1 MPWSSEQLGDL
12 LLQLQ
17 GHGGDLT
24 EVEVKLGAGGVPNLG
39 ETLCA
44 FGNMPNGGTIIVGLD
59 ERAGF
64 AVAGVSEPA
73 ALEASIASQ
82 ARNGILPPLQV
93 TFEEADVDGAVLV
106 IATVNGLPSD
116 QRPCRYGGK
125 AYLRQADGDYV
136 MSEQEIQQI
145 LALRQRPRHDAAAI
159 EGTTIADLDDELLHN
174 FLTTARSTSRR
185 LSTQAD
191 EEVLRRKAVLAP
203 DGKRLTLA
211 GLYALGSYPQQFL
224 PSLSITAAVQLDPR
238 SGQRTKDLV
247 HLDGP
252 IPALLEGAME
262 WVQRNTRTAIRFG
275 PDGHGHDETEI
286 PMVAVRELVANALV
300 HRDLGAHTQSKRV
313 ELRLRDDQLII
324 ANPGGLYGVSREQL
338 GTDGG
343 KSAVNEYLYDLCK
356 LTRTSSGTR
365 VIEGEG
371 GGIREVQRALRS
383 ANMRPPTF
391 IDKGVS
397 FTVLVPRHAL
407 LATDDITWLRET
419 PAAASLSDV
428 QRQIVTSMR
437 HGQTWTNSLVRREFS
452 PIDSIQARSELQG
465 LVTAGLAQ
473 TTGRRAQ
480 TAYSIRPEFS
490 AAPLGT
496 SAPHV
501 VVRPPHIANQ
511 PEQDALPIPEPS
523 RGPGPDISRN
533 APVVWE
539 ALGDEPTTLDQIV
552 QRAGLTESQTRY
564 ALRTMVDAG
573 FVSVRGGQGVRG
585 TVYSRRL
592 PIPGA

>member
-1 MPWSSEQLGDL
+1 
-12 LLQLQ
+12 
-17 GHGGDLT
+17 
-24 EVEVKLGAGGVPNLG
+24 
-39 ETLCA
+39 
-44 FGNMPNGGTIIVGLD
+44 MPNGGTIIVGLD

-64 AVAGVSEPA
+64 ATVGVSEPA

-82 ARNGILPPLQV
+82 ARNGISPPLQV
-93 TFEEADVDGAVLV
+93 AFEEAEVDGAVLV
-106 IATVNGLPSD
+106 VATVNGLPSD

-136 MSEQEIQQI
+136 MSEQEVQQI
-145 LALRQRPRHDAAAI
+145 LALRQRPRHEAVAI
-159 EGTTIADLDDELLHN
+159 DGTTLADLDDELLHN

-191 EEVLRRKAVLAP
+191 EDVLRRKAVLAP
-203 DGKRLTLA
+203 DGKKLTLA

-238 SGQRTKDLV
+238 SGQRTRDLV

-252 IPALLEGAME
+252 VPALLEGAME

-275 PDGHGHDETEI
+275 PDGHGHDEAEI
-286 PMVAVRELVANALV
+286 PLVAVRELVANALV
-300 HRDLGAHTQSKRV
+300 HRDLGVHTRSKRV

-324 ANPGGLYGVSREQL
+324 GNPGGLYGVSREQL
-338 GTDGG
+338 GTEGG
-343 KSAVNEYLYDLCK
+343 KSAVNEFLYDICK

-383 ANMRPPTF
+383 ASMRPPTF

-407 LATDDITWLRET
+407 LATDDITWLGET
-419 PAAASLSDV
+419 KAAAPLSDV

-437 HGQTWTNSLVRREFS
+437 HGQTWTNSLVRKEFA
-452 PIDSIQARSELQG
+452 PIDSIQARSELRG

-473 TTGRRAQ
+473 TSGQRAQ
-480 TAYSIRPEFS
+480 TTYSIRPEFL
-490 AAPLGT
+490 AAPPG
-496 SAPHV
+496 SPVPHV
-501 VVRPPHIANQ
+501 IVRPPHIADE
-511 PEQDALPIPEPS
+511 PDQDTLPIPELS
-523 RGPGPDISRN
+523 GGPGSHVSRN

-539 ALGDEPTTLDQIV
+539 ALGHGPATLDQIM
-552 QRAGLTESQTRY
+552 QRAGLSESQTRY
-564 ALRTMVDAG
+564 ALRTMMDAG
-573 FVSVRGGQGVRG
+573 FVSVRGGQGVKGTLYTRG
-585 TVYSRRL
+585 QAIT
-592 PIPGA
+592 GT